1 MHWITYLFPRT
12 VVKTSSQYNRD
23 IRVVEEALTYKLL
36 VNGATETGPYIKKLL
51 LYAFKKF
58 NISKEKNVKTILVLG
73 VAGGTIIHMLHDM
86 YPKASI
92 TGVDIDPVMIEIGKK
107 YFGLGSIKK
116 LKLITAD
123 AKDYLQQQRLLIYD
137 AVVIDLFIGR
147 DIPDFVSSDNFLAR
161 IKLCL
166 TTGGFVFINYLKE
179 LEFGLKPS
187 GMTKTLRTVF
197 TNVRSVDYQYNRFF
211 LAKKSP

>member
-36 VNGATETGPYIKKLL
+36 VNGATETGPYIRKLL

-73 VAGGTIIHMLHDM
+73 VAGGTIIHTLHDM

-107 YFGLGSIKK
+107 YFGLNTISNLTLIK
-116 LKLITAD
+116 AD
-123 AKDYLQQQRLLIYD
+123 AKVYIQRRQKNTFDCI
-137 AVVIDLFIGR
+137 VIDLFIGR
-147 DIPDFVSSDNFLAR
+147 EIPAFESSQKFLTA
-161 IKLCL
+161 IKSLL
-166 TTGGFVFINYLKE
+166 TPHGYVFINYLKE